1 MGKRVMQ
8 FASGGSLPVALY
20 IGGEFVEPRPGQT
33 EAIINPA
40 TEEPI
45 GMAPVGAIEDARA
58 AVAAAREAF
67 DRGPWPG
74 LGWQQRVGYLERMY
88 EALTA
93 KAADI
98 CELIVAEA
106 GAVRSNARA
115 RQFDV
120 PMKHF
125 RHFLDRGD
133 PGLVRG
139 LAPELSAAADGSRT
153 LGTAFVI
160 REPVGVVAAI
170 TPYNYPYFLNL
181 AKVVPALLAGNT
193 VVLKP
198 SPFTPFQAIVLAAA
212 AQEAH
217 LPPGVL
223 NVITGGT
230 PVGEL
235 LTRDERVD
243 LISFTGSDSVGSAI
257 AAQAAASLKRLV
269 LELGGKSALI
279 VRADANRQ
287 MALAQA
293 LRGFTSHA
301 GQGCAMNTR
310 VLVHNSIRAN
320 FVDQLAAAARSVKV
334 GDPAQAD
341 TQMGPLIRSVARER
355 VERYVALGLQSG
367 AQLKAGG
374 RRPAHL
380 RRGFFYEPTFFDE
393 VDPDCAIAQEEIFGP
408 VGVVMGFDTDDAAI
422 DLANRTRF
430 GLRGGI
436 ISADVGRAYEM
447 ALRIRTGGVTLNG
460 GAGTQLSEGPFG
472 GIKRSGYGRELGRE
486 GLEEFTQLK
495 LVEIQAG

>member
-1 MGKRVMQ
+1 
-8 FASGGSLPVALY
+8 LY
-20 IGGEFVEPRPGQT
+20 IGGEFVAPRAGQT
-33 EAIINPA
+33 EDIINPA

-45 GMAPVGAIEDARA
+45 GIAPVGSVEDASA
-58 AVAAAREAF
+58 AIAAARVAF

-88 EALTA
+88 AALTA

-115 RQFDV
+115 RQFDI

-125 RHFLDRGD
+125 RHSLDMGD

-198 SPFTPFQAIVLAAA
+198 SPFTPFQAIVLAVA
-212 AQEAH
+212 AQEAG

-235 LTRDERVD
+235 LTRDERVE

-257 AAQAAASLKRLV
+257 AAQGAASLKRLI

-279 VRADANRQ
+279 VRADANRK

-310 VLVHNSIRAN
+310 VLVHNSIRAD
-320 FVDQLAAAARSVKV
+320 FVEQLAAAARSVKV

-341 TQMGPLIRSVARER
+341 TQMGPLIRSAARER
-355 VERYVALGLQSG
+355 VERYVELGLQSG
-367 AQLKAGG
+367 AKLKAGG

-408 VGVVMGFDTDDAAI
+408 VGAVMGFDTDDEAI

-460 GAGTQLSEGPFG
+460 GAGTQLSAGPFG
-472 GIKRSGYGRELGRE
+472 GIRRSGYGRELGRE
-486 GLEEFTQLK
+486 GFEEFTQLK